1 MLGMY
6 GAIDCKDYAF
16 DHGLISKFGTELTA
30 IETGMLSSQ
39 QLPFKE
45 ENKF

>member
-6 GAIDCKDYAF
+6 GAIDCKDYTF
-16 DHGLISKFGTELTA
+16 DHGLTSKFGTGLTA
-30 IETGMLSSQ
+30 IETGMLASQ
-39 QLPFKE
+39 QLHFKE